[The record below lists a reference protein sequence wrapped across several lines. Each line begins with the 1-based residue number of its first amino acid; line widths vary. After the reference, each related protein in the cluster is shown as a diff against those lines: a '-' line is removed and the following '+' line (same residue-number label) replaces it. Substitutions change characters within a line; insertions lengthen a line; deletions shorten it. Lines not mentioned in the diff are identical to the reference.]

1 MLTLSK
7 AMSLLLDQP
16 ILETRM
22 SPCVTSDL
30 LLRLK
35 SKETITESTT
45 IRINRALCIILKKD
59 YLTTWLMNQ
68 ACRILVELVLMHLLY
83 AAVLNRLTNAMSKE
97 WKTIWE
103 AQEEWVVAV
112 LCLIVLLV
120 KSLWV
125 DLVSNK
131 PPLSI
136 IIMFLSLL
144 LRRKRLNVT
153 VKQLEMESPKELK
166 ITMEVTFA
174 VLKTKTNWDILI
186 TTTKE
191 GQLMDLNRDSLTML
205 SLRLRTV
212 LRSSRTWRETLT
224 IIVFLTKSLKCSTS
238 LFLKQ
243 EETMD
248 LKEMD

>member
-1 MLTLSK
+1 MLTQSK

-22 SPCVTSDL
+22 FPCVTSDL

-68 ACRILVELVLMHLLY
+68 AFRILVELVLMHLLY

-103 AQEEWVVAV
+103 AQEEWAVAV

-120 KSLWV
+120 KSLWA

-131 PPLSI
+131 PLSST
-136 IIMFLSLL
+136 IIMCLSLL
-144 LRRKRLNVT
+144 LSRKRLNAT
-153 VKQLEMESPKELK
+153 VNQLEMESKELK
-166 ITMEVTFA
+166 ITTEVTFA

-186 TTTKE
+186 TTTRE